1 MLSTHTEMLHPAGG
15 FLHVNL
21 GSPCGSPSSSLLQT
35 WLLIKAPTGSVNSA
49 GRRMSAFP
57 TFTPQSTREMGDL
70 ALALS
75 TATAW
80 RTTGGVSS
88 SAACTPHLTNEQ
100 VFCLA
105 PNAATFSEPPHMWV
119 LLVSLSV
126 FSCSSVTVGFS
137 GSEVAASLCGV
148 ALPHGDPSGQLCSHE
163 CLQELSCP
171 LHGGLKRPSPC
182 GCGEHSTPSRA

>member
-1 MLSTHTEMLHPAGG
+1 MLHPAGG

-49 GRRMSAFP
+49 GRGCLLF
-57 TFTPQSTREMGDL
+57 Q
-70 ALALS
+70 LS
-75 TATAW
+75 HLKAQERWVIWPLPSQQLQLW